1 MQIRSKKTNSAKVT
15 GRDKLLP
22 ALTLAFFNR
31 PRLTALLWLSI
42 TIFGIV
48 SYTTLLKREGFPS
61 VAIPIVI
68 VNGTYGVNDP
78 AKVDTALATPISELA
93 LKQAG
98 VKSVS
103 SESAANFVS
112 VTIQYSENTNTTQA
126 KQALQAA
133 IDADAQIPKTA
144 KLILGAPNFGVTGP
158 SFEKV
163 DATVSVYSTQPAT
176 TLQDLTVKASRAAE
190 YLQSH
195 KSPQVARYFVSQPF
209 QTVINPATK
218 KAVIIQKSFDRYGER
233 SKANGATAANNF
245 RQSVVI
251 NVASTPGA
259 DVIKLDAQIRNSLGN
274 LQSQPEFQDIHT
286 AVSASYAPAI
296 KAEISELQ
304 RVLLEGLLAVLV
316 VGSLIIA
323 VRAALITILSM
334 LTVIASTIGL
344 LYLFG
349 YSLNVITLFGLI
361 LGLALIV
368 DDTIIMVEAIDSAR
382 RSATDSRQALYEA
395 TRKISRAMIAATLTA
410 ALSFTPLLFVGGILG
425 SFIRAIPVTIIAA
438 LLISLVVALV
448 FIPLF
453 ARWLLLGK
461 NQIGTSVDGG
471 GARRFEASLAQ
482 FIIRPMLWAR
492 HSRIKEFSIGILALV
507 IGFGFI
513 GAGGYVFQKVA
524 FNIFPP
530 SKDTNQL
537 AVKLTFP
544 SGTTVAAAQATTE
557 KADSITSRILGS
569 NLREASYYGTADE
582 RSALLTVA
590 LTPYGSRTV
599 TAPQLAA
606 QIKSDFKSFAGAQV
620 TAYPID
626 AGPPASAFKVK
637 IDASQRAAAN
647 LLAADMAKYLEGLK
661 LTRTSGTQATMVNSA
676 VSNSGQFLRTAGRP
690 IVTVSAGFDA
700 SDTTTLTTLAQAA
713 IKQHYDQTRLS
724 TFGLKTAD
732 ISFDIGQESEN
743 QNSFKSL
750 AFAFPLVL
758 LAIYILLVIQF
769 RSLLQPLLIFMA
781 LPFSFFG
788 IALGLYY
795 TDNAFSFFSMLGFFA
810 LIGLSIKNTILL
822 TDYAN
827 QARRAG
833 LPAVDAVAA
842 ALGERFRPLIATS
855 LTAVVSLIPLAL
867 TSPFWQS
874 LAVTLI
880 FGLLSST
887 FLVITVFPYYYLGA
901 EYARERIPGRA
912 FAIWVALN
920 AAIVAG
926 AYLVGTHDLQYVGLV
941 AIILNTVL
949 YVGMTARSA
958 ASAELSRSRRSHKHY
973 RLRR

>member
-1 MQIRSKKTNSAKVT
+1 MPIRSKKTNSVKVT

-78 AKVDTALATPISELA
+78 AKVDTALATPISDLA

-112 VTIQYSENTNTTQA
+112 VTIQYSENTDTTQA

-144 KLILGAPNFGVTGP
+144 KLTLGAPNFGVTGP

-163 DATVSVYSTQPAT
+163 DATVSVYSTQPGT

-195 KSPQVARYFVSQPF
+195 KSAQVARYYDNQSF
-209 QTVINPATK
+209 QTVINPATNR
-218 KAVIIQKSFDRYGER
+218 AVIIQKSFDRYGDR
-233 SKANGATAANNF
+233 SKGNGATAANNF

-296 KAEISELQ
+296 KDEISELQ

-382 RSATDSRQALYEA
+382 RTATDRRQALYEA

-461 NQIGTSVDGG
+461 NQIGTNVDG

-492 HSRIKEFSIGILALV
+492 HSRIKEFSIGILALL

-590 LTPYGSRTV
+590 LTPYGSRSV

-637 IDASQRAAAN
+637 IDASQRPAAN

-661 LTRTSGTQATMVNSA
+661 LTRASGTQATMVNSA

-713 IKQHYDQTRLS
+713 IKQYYDQTRLS

-901 EYARERIPGRA
+901 EYARERIPGRI
-912 FAIWVALN
+912 FAIWLVLN

-926 AYLVGTHDLQYVGLV
+926 AYLLGKHDLQYVGLA
-941 AIILNTVL
+941 AIILNTLL
-949 YVGMTARSA
+949 YVGLTARSA
-958 ASAELSRSRRSHKHY
+958 GSAELSRSTRSHKHY
-973 RLRR
+973 SLRR